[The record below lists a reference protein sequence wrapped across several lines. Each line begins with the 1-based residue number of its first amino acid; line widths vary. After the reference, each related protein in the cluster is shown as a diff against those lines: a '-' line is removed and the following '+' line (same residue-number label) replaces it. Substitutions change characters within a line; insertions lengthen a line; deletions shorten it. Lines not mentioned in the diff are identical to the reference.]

1 MQECRPHTLKQL
13 QPTNSRVRGNTSR
26 SARPQ
31 ASVWPLTIIN
41 AVHVYHMVGGFRLT
55 GADYFHHLVFIPT
68 LGFPGQIFRWGPLAN
83 WLAFFISG
91 LPGGVDYLLLGLI
104 KIGRVHHMLEKRVN
118 ANLNSWVR
126 APGILFATCLLYQAL
141 VYGHYIVPLWAIALQ
156 LVLPAYNVAH
166 DAGASVSPL
175 RGALDAVM
183 LHCRRCT
190 SISRPSPTMPY
201 TTCSTCSARLRSPPR
216 PDPDLRSLT
225 HV

>member
-1 MQECRPHTLKQL
+1 M
-13 QPTNSRVRGNTSR
+13 
-26 SARPQ
+26 
-31 ASVWPLTIIN
+31 WPLTIIN

-183 LHCRRCT
+183 LHCVGDV
-190 SISRPSPTMPY
+190 
-201 TTCSTCSARLRSPPR
+201 LQ
-216 PDPDLRSLT
+216 
-225 HV
+225 